1 MKQKNVLMA
10 IAVKSESLK
19 SEIESCFG
27 KAEYFFIAD
36 MDKKKYEFRK
46 NPGSC
51 IKENSGKKAAHFLLQ
66 LGVRCVISYN
76 FGATVKNI
84 FDRNNVQI
92 VMLSDKYKYL
102 NEIKWTSKFKS
113 EQLIK

>member
-1 MKQKNVLMA
+1 MNRKKELIA
-10 IAVKSESLK
+10 IAVKNESLK
-19 SEIESCFG
+19 SEIGNCFG
-27 KAEYFFIAD
+27 KAEFFFIAD
-36 MDKKKYEFRK
+36 MEKKKYEFRK
-46 NPGSC
+46 NPGADA
-51 IKENSGKKAAHFLLQ
+51 KDNSGKKAAQFLIK
-66 LGVRCVISYN
+66 LGVGSIISYN
-76 FGATVKNI
+76 FGAVVKEI